1 MRPAGATRGRG
12 VGSMFRRLFVL
23 AALAGAAAWVAHRLG
38 LTGRRDDDD
47 PFEYAPPP
55 MPEPPAAETPPP
67 EAAPPSEDASTDD
80 GEQQPAG
87 E

>member
-1 MRPAGATRGRG
+1 M
-12 VGSMFRRLFVL
+12 GSMFRRLFVL

-55 MPEPPAAETPPP
+55 MPEPSAAERPMP
-67 EAAPPSEDASTDD
+67 EAASPPDAPADASTDD